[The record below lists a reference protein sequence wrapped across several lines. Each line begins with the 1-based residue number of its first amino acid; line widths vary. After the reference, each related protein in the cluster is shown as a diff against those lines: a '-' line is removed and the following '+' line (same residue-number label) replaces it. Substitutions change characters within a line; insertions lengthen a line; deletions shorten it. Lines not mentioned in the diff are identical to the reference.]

1 MLRSF
6 IKFSQLILKE
16 EMYGDQSGKFVC
28 GSRLELKGLMAGYT
42 LQMFTVVL
50 IIDLINIDC

>member
-28 GSRLELKGLMAGYT
+28 GSILGLKWLMAGYT
-42 LQMFTVVL
+42 ANVYGGV
-50 IIDLINIDC
+50 DN

>member
-16 EMYGDQSGKFVC
+16 EMFGDQSGKFVC
-28 GSRLELKGLMAGYT
+28 GLILGLKGLRQAT

>member
-16 EMYGDQSGKFVC
+16 EIYGDQSGKFVC
-28 GSRLELKGLMAGYT
+28 GSRLGLKGLIGAYPAGFYSG
-42 LQMFTVVL
+42 
-50 IIDLINIDC
+50 IDN

>member
-16 EMYGDQSGKFVC
+16 EMYGDQSGKVVC
-28 GSRLELKGLMAGYT
+28 GSILGLKGLMAGYT
-42 LQMFTVVL
+42 ANVYGGV
-50 IIDLINIDC
+50 DN